1 MENSVI
7 IPTMLTVRQAAERYG
22 LSPAFV
28 RRLCR
33 EGIVRYVAV
42 GRTRWLVN
50 ERSLIRFLEQG
61 ELIPAA
67 EQGIANGIRR
77 VET

>member
-1 MENSVI
+1 MGQTVELPI
-7 IPTMLTVRQAAERYG
+7 MLTVRQAAERYG

-50 ERSLIRFLEQG
+50 ERSLLCFLEQG
-61 ELIPAA
+61 SPIPAA
-67 EQGIANGIRR
+67 QSDTAGGIRR
-77 VET
+77 VQE